1 MKESTDEKYRSIF
14 EHSAVSLWEED
25 VSKLR
30 SKIIELK
37 KRRNFNLRDHLA
49 SHPEFV
55 QEAVG
60 LIEVTDVNQATLQLF
75 EADRKEQLLGP
86 IKLVLDPFSTIGFR
100 DTILAIDEG
109 RSDIESESTVVTLK
123 GKKLSVLVKS
133 YIPAADAAYPLML
146 VSLIDV
152 TGRRKVEAELQ
163 RAKEFA
169 ENLINTANV
178 MVVSLDPGGR
188 VTLFNEAAENI
199 TGYTRAEIM
208 NRSWFETITPKER
221 YPEVWKKFE
230 KLTREGDIG
239 RFENPILTK
248 AGEERDIVWQN
259 SRILERESIMGTL
272 SFGIDITDRKRIEEE
287 LASERSLFNTLMD
300 NLPDQIYFKDRM
312 SRFIRASKSHA
323 LVLGLADP
331 SQEIGKTDADF
342 FGADHAQKALEDEQR
357 IMRTG
362 EPVLDLEE
370 RLTYPD
376 RPDTWAI
383 TTKMPLHN
391 AQGEIIGTFGI
402 THDITERKR
411 TEVALAWERSL
422 FDMLM
427 ENVPDAI
434 YFKDKASRFIRT
446 SRSHA
451 NERGLSDPSEETG
464 KTDADFSGPEH
475 SQKALENEQ
484 RIIRTGKPIVDVDER
499 VTYPG
504 RPDAWFISS
513 KMPLRDSAGEIMGT
527 FGISHDIT
535 VRKQLESKN
544 KLLATLVESADDAIV
559 GIDLDGRITVW
570 NRGAEALYGYS
581 AQEMIGTAT
590 SVLIPPDLEEEAHLM
605 RERLMRGEQITHF
618 ETTRLRKDGSRITV
632 SLTLSAIRDSEGR
645 MVGMASTARD
655 VTAQKALEAQ
665 LNRTQRLESLAT
677 LAGGVAHQFNNIN
690 TVVRGYLDVLR
701 AEKSLPAR
709 LASYVEAANVGV
721 QRAVDI
727 TDRLLALTEPGGS
740 SKTFRLDVLVRALLQ
755 LHEKRIQEEEVRLVL
770 EIVETPAG
778 PGR

>member
-1 MKESTDEKYRSIF
+1 ME
-14 EHSAVSLWEED
+14 
-25 VSKLR
+25 
-30 SKIIELK
+30 
-37 KRRNFNLRDHLA
+37 
-49 SHPEFV
+49 
-55 QEAVG
+55 
-60 LIEVTDVNQATLQLF
+60 
-75 EADRKEQLLGP
+75 
-86 IKLVLDPFSTIGFR
+86 
-100 DTILAIDEG
+100 
-109 RSDIESESTVVTLK
+109 
-123 GKKLSVLVKS
+123 
-133 YIPAADAAYPLML
+133 
-146 VSLIDV
+146 
-152 TGRRKVEAELQ
+152 
-163 RAKEFA
+163 
-169 ENLINTANV
+169 
-178 MVVSLDPGGR
+178 
-188 VTLFNEAAENI
+188 
-199 TGYTRAEIM
+199 
-208 NRSWFETITPKER
+208 
-221 YPEVWKKFE
+221 
-230 KLTREGDIG
+230 
-239 RFENPILTK
+239 
-248 AGEERDIVWQN
+248 
-259 SRILERESIMGTL
+259 
-272 SFGIDITDRKRIEEE
+272 
-287 LASERSLFNTLMD
+287 

-770 EIVETPAG
+770 EIVETPPVQGDEVRLKFVLSSLIGNALDSLLDRPMRMMSVRTGMIKDAAWLEVEDSGCGIPEEDMPRIFSPFFSAKGEWAPPGSPQAKLKGVGLSLAISSTTVVEYGGRIDVQSTKGVGSTFRVILPLAG
-778 PGR
+778 VPL